1 MEKQIEKFAKLCAVF
16 NLLVYDD
23 NPNCVK
29 VVKGDYFML
38 VGKALLSN
46 DYHLIN
52 SLKVVYSSFR
62 EFEQNNIRK
71 LTETQ

>member
-16 NLLVYDD
+16 GLLVHDE

-29 VVKGDYFML
+29 VIKGEYYML
-38 VGKALLSN
+38 VGKALLIN

-52 SLKVVYSSFR
+52 SLHKVYSAFR
-62 EFEQNNIRK
+62 EFEQNYK
-71 LTETQ
+71 SL